1 MSVTRPTGEQLL
13 FNSSK
18 TGEWVLDDYL
28 EAAER
33 GTRTLG
39 ALIADLFDT
48 GGVLRQNISQF
59 RISTTRELE
68 TRFGTFV
75 NPSIGWVGTGAYFP
89 RYRGTWA
96 SGVDFKQSDYAEYLG
111 IVYLCTSDH
120 VSTGVFDSSKFV
132 TLINS
137 PAVGALSNVT
147 PAADTLAYFTSGTT
161 AASTPITPFARS
173 LLDDANSAA
182 MRATLGFD
190 ADYVS
195 KTLGTRQ
202 TIASGLR
209 AFGVLESTNISGL
222 LASYGSQQA
231 QLTSNALRFSVGA
244 TYEAIAATE
253 TARITFGGYSDT
265 GVGQF
270 SILLGTVT
278 VTKTAGGGAGSVV
291 TSVQTGAS
299 ASFGA
304 TVTMTF
310 TDPGRFNFSGVGTG
324 NPTGLT
330 YSPGISLSFNGW
342 TAVLTGTFAAGDT
355 YTFVGVPA
363 PAQRFGVAHD
373 GRAAVGEFSFAGL
386 TVAPTLSRSRV
397 GASAAGVSSQAIL
410 DSTSGFTWV
419 RQFLSAP
426 SLSPSFLGEISDL
439 WHFVADGNTF
449 SLRADQSIL
458 TEIGFYVDNSTR
470 AQQRFGLY
478 SSLETGAG
486 SPWNIFVAGS
496 APNFFSGQVGIGDLP
511 TSFSDKLVVKIT
523 GAGNDAVA
531 AFDSQLSGVV
541 SFRIGGATRGWVGWT
556 AATFT
561 IGGTGATGLALT
573 AGGATRLSIDTA
585 GAVAIPGTL
594 TLGANAAAPLQAIP
608 LQQLETTHGLV
619 NRVINGAFEVDEWNL
634 GVGILVGNRSYI
646 VDRWFGQS
654 FPSNAFSA
662 GQATLAAPGYRVS
675 LSANTYAPTNPPP
688 AHLYNAFRQFIE
700 GSIIRD
706 CKFGSSG
713 ARSLAVSFIVSSSL
727 TGPHAISFTNLSETR
742 SYVATYTVNV
752 AGAWEYKTIL
762 IPGDTGG
769 SWDLD
774 YLVNE
779 DALGV
784 CFDFG
789 SGSDREASTLNTWV
803 DGYFTRR
810 SGCVRHIQT
819 SGAFLRID
827 GFQLL
832 VNDSALP
839 FIPRLASEELWL
851 GRRYMQRL
859 QYPPLRGVV
868 SAGGQPARM
877 GMVLPV
883 HMRGVPTVLFLG
895 SLSVY
900 DGSNTGTINS
910 ALIQYNRQTSIELD
924 CPLATGGPLTVGR
937 ACVAYVNTGSI
948 IVNAEY

>member
-28 EAAER
+28 EATER
-33 GTRTLG
+33 GSRTLG

-48 GGVLRQNISQF
+48 GGALRQNINQF
-59 RISTTRELE
+59 RLSSTRELE

-75 NPSIGWVGTGAYFP
+75 SPSLGWVGTGAYFP
-89 RYRGTWA
+89 RYRGTWT
-96 SGVDFKQSDYAEYLG
+96 SGVDYKESDYAERLG
-111 IVYLCTSDH
+111 VVYLCTSDH
-120 VSTGVFDSSKFV
+120 TSTGVFDTSKFV

-147 PAADTLAYFTSGTT
+147 PAADTLAYYTSGTT

-195 KTLGTRQ
+195 KSLGTFQ
-202 TIASGLR
+202 TMTSGLR
-209 AFGVLESTNISGL
+209 SLGVLESTSISGL
-222 LASYGSQQA
+222 LATYGGQQA
-231 QLTSNALRFSVGA
+231 QLTSEALRFNGGA
-244 TYEAIAATE
+244 RYSAVSATQS
-253 TARITFGGYSDT
+253 ARISFGGYGP

-270 SILLGTVT
+270 STPLGTVT
-278 VTKTAGGGAGSVV
+278 VVKTAGGGAGSIS
-291 TSVQTGAS
+291 TSVQSGAG
-299 ASFGA
+299 ATFGA
-304 TVTMTF
+304 TVTLTF
-310 TDPGRFNFSGVGTG
+310 TAPAIFNVTGAGTG
-324 NPTGLT
+324 NPTGLS
-330 YSPGISLSFNGW
+330 YSSGMSLSFNGW
-342 TAVLTGTFAAGDT
+342 TAILTGAFTTGDT
-355 YTFVGVPA
+355 YTFNGVPA
-363 PAQRFGVAHD
+363 DVQRFGVT
-373 GRAAVGEFSFAGL
+373 EAGL
-386 TVAPTLSRSRV
+386 AAIGDSFSAASLFISNTLAGLGAQAQGVSAAPRIGTGTGTTTFSGFLSDPVLAAGFTGNIASLRHFS
-397 GASAAGVSSQAIL
+397 ASAGSM
-410 DSTSGFTWV
+410 
-419 RQFLSAP
+419 
-426 SLSPSFLGEISDL
+426 SLGGGQTLAQE
-439 WHFVADGNTF
+439 A
-449 SLRADQSIL
+449 
-458 TEIGFYVDNSTR
+458 GFYVGNLPLAT
-470 AQQRFGLY
+470 QRFGLY
-478 SSLETGAG
+478 ADLVASAAAA
-486 SPWNIFVAGS
+486 WNVYAAGS

-511 TSFSDKLVVKIT
+511 TNFPDKFVVKIT
-523 GAGNDAVA
+523 GAGNTAVA
-531 AFDSQLSGVV
+531 AYDSEATGVSTYRV
-541 SFRIGGATRGWVGWT
+541 GGAARGEIHWNNS
-556 AATFT
+556 TFT
-561 IGGTGATGLALT
+561 IGGTGASALALT
-573 AGGATRLSIDTA
+573 AGGATRLSIDTS
-585 GAVAIPGTL
+585 GAVTIPGSL
-594 TLGANAAAPLQAIP
+594 TLGANAAGALQAVP

-619 NRVINGAFEVDEWNL
+619 NRAINGAFEVDEWNI
-634 GVGILVGNRSYI
+634 GVRILVGNRSYI

-654 FPSNAFSA
+654 FPSNALSA

-675 LSANTYAPTNPPP
+675 LSANTYVPTNPPP

-789 SGSDREASTLNTWV
+789 SGSDRETSTLNTWV

-810 SGCVRHIQT
+810 SDCVRHIQT

-832 VNDSALP
+832 VNNSALP

-851 GRRYMQRL
+851 CRRYMQRL

-868 SAGGQPARM
+868 AAGGQPARM

-910 ALIQYNRQTSIELD
+910 ASIQYNRQTSIELD
-924 CPLATGGPLTVGR
+924 CPLATGGPLTLGR
-937 ACVAYVNTGSI
+937 ACVAYVATGSI